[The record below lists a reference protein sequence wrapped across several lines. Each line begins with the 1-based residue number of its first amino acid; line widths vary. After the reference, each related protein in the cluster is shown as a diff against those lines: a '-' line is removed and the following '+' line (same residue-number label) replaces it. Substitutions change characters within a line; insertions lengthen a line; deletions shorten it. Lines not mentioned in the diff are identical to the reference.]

1 MERSQFTFYRSY
13 FEAIKELPKKDQTAV
28 LLAICAYALDSEEP
42 QLSGTAN
49 AIFRLVRPTLD
60 TGRKKAMGG
69 KKGSPV
75 KDSEKISERQCK
87 DGTKEKEG
95 EIEIENECSPPTPS
109 QGKTK
114 KRFVP
119 PSVEEVRAYCES
131 RHNGIDAAMFVDSYA
146 AKGWM
151 IGKSQMRDWKAAV
164 RTWRNGGGKNRSWQ
178 NHPSKNGGCSRDR
191 L

>member
-95 EIEIENECSPPTPS
+95 EIEKEREKENECYPPTPLH
-109 QGKTK
+109 GGIR

-119 PSVEEVRAYCES
+119 PAVEEVAAYCRE
-131 RHNGIDAAMFVDSYA
+131 RCNGIDPQAFVDFYA
-146 AKGWM
+146 SKGWVV
-151 IGKSQMRDWKAAV
+151 GKSPMKDWKAAV
-164 RTWRNGGGKNRSWQ
+164 RTWEQKRGMEQ
-178 NHPSKNGGCSRDR
+178 PSQKRKV
-191 L
+191 LT

>member
-95 EIEIENECSPPTPS
+95 EIEKEREKENECYPPTPLH
-109 QGKTK
+109 GGTR

-119 PSVEEVRAYCES
+119 PAVEEVAAYCRE
-131 RHNGIDAAMFVDSYA
+131 RCNGIDPQAFVDFYA
-146 AKGWM
+146 SKGWVV
-151 IGKSQMRDWKAAV
+151 GKSPMKDWKAAV
-164 RTWRNGGGKNRSWQ
+164 RTWEQKRGMEQ
-178 NHPSKNGGCSRDR
+178 PSQKRKV
-191 L
+191 LT